1 MMISFLFGQPQKIS
15 GTLLFYFSNM
25 ISISWLS
32 AHSINYNIHINAL
45 THWRA
50 HTHTLTHAQI
60 GFNSDCSV
68 LFKRFLFSLIPIFAY
83 IEVYRGDVN
92 FDWWRPKWSLPSK
105 RKIDSNWILH
115 TSRLQ
120 LYFEQISQQW
130 NQKLSF
136 SSFFLSSIWTHT
148 HTHTRQCSSLCATIF
163 TETFYYFNFWFRVD
177 FAVFFEYYVW
187 MKFHSIVNGRIQNC
201 CLTRTHDLGD
211 CLR

>member
-1 MMISFLFGQPQKIS
+1 MDSKIKIEYNYFGLFLFLVIPCFIRFPIHFMMISFLFGQPQKIS

-92 FDWWRPKWSLPSK
+92 FDW
-105 RKIDSNWILH
+105 
-115 TSRLQ
+115 
-120 LYFEQISQQW
+120 
-130 NQKLSF
+130 
-136 SSFFLSSIWTHT
+136 
-148 HTHTRQCSSLCATIF
+148 
-163 TETFYYFNFWFRVD
+163 
-177 FAVFFEYYVW
+177 
-187 MKFHSIVNGRIQNC
+187 
-201 CLTRTHDLGD
+201 
-211 CLR
+211 